1 MNNIN
6 NGAVLVAE
14 DDLNLGLFWE
24 EWLTRA
30 GYTVTRT
37 TNKADAL
44 TAFELGRF
52 ALVVLDMQMPAARGR
67 GVNNKAG
74 LLAAR
79 EMRRLDPD
87 VPVLF
92 LTAGNDEEIE
102 ADALELP
109 GHGKTGFTRKP
120 CGMKAFQLRAR
131 EMARNNQ
138 FPFGPR
144 AVINTSTH
152 TATITGAKESKRL
165 SPQVL
170 DLAVVFARNKDVSL
184 SRAELVR
191 QWGWDEASLDECIRK
206 LRDAVNDADR
216 TTIKTIH
223 GTGYIYQS

>member
-24 EWLTRA
+24 EWLMRA

-44 TAFELGRF
+44 AAFEANRL

-74 LLAAR
+74 LQAAV

-102 ADALELP
+102 ADALQLP
-109 GHGKTGFTRKP
+109 GNGKTGFSRKP
-120 CGMKAFQLRAR
+120 CGMRAFQLRAQ

-138 FPFGPR
+138 FPLGPR
-144 AVINTSTH
+144 AMINTSTH
-152 TATITGAKESKRL
+152 EALIIGEKEPRRL
-165 SPQVL
+165 PPQVL
-170 DLAVVFARNKDVSL
+170 DLAVVFDRNRDVRL

-206 LRDAVNDADR
+206 LRDAINDDAR
-216 TTIKTIH
+216 TIIKTIH
-223 GTGYIYQS
+223 GTGYIYQG